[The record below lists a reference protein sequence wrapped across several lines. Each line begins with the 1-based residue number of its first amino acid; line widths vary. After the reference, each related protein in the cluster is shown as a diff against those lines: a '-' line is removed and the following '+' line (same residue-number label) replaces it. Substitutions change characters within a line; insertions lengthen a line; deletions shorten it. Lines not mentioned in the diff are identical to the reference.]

1 MSYSRRLDQSDF
13 VNKLLKEAGITKTAS
28 MNHPATKSEK
38 IGSMGEM
45 NHPATKTAE
54 IISLHQARIAR
65 RQGRFTKVAGK
76 FDLYQDIK
84 TNDFWKI
91 SEDKKNVVRLF
102 EEEHGLIKE

>member
-1 MSYSRRLDQSDF
+1 MSYSRRLDQSDI
-13 VNKLLKEAGITKTAS
+13 VNKLLQEAGIKKTAS
-28 MNHPATKSEK
+28 NHPATKSEK
-38 IGSMGEM
+38 VGSIGEM

-65 RQGRFTKVAGK
+65 REGRFVKVAGK
-76 FDLYQDIK
+76 FDLYQDVK

-102 EEEHGLIKE
+102 EEENGLVKE